1 MTYLS
6 RSDSTVVEASG
17 LAEEIAYRLRADIL
31 DGKLPLGSRLRHE
44 DLAERFGVSRTP
56 IREALRQLQA
66 LNLVDVRTNRGATVR
81 VPSRA
86 ELVEVY
92 ELRANLEGFACQLAA
107 GRATPA
113 DLDELDRAQEQLHGA
128 VEAAISQPADTP
140 LDEAEFDEAEF
151 DARLADANGAFHAVV
166 HRASGNRR
174 LHDSILDLQRF
185 FPRDSVWRAIAHD
198 RETMWQMNIH
208 EHEAIAAALRARA
221 GSSAATAMRDHVQ
234 AAGEI
239 LLGYLDNQRF
249 WG

>member
-1 MTYLS
+1 MVYLS
-6 RSDSTVVEASG
+6 RSESTVVATG

-44 DLAERFGVSRTP
+44 ELAERFGVSRTP

-81 VPSRA
+81 VPSRV

-107 GRATPA
+107 SRATTA
-113 DLDELDRAQEQLHGA
+113 DLDQLEREQAQLADA
-128 VEAAISQPADTP
+128 VVAAMSRPEDSP
-140 LDEAEFDEAEF
+140 LDEAEF

-166 HRASGNRR
+166 HRAAGNRR
-174 LHDSILDLQRF
+174 LHDSIVDLQRF

-198 RETMWQMNIH
+198 RETMVKMNID
-208 EHEAIAAALRARA
+208 EHEAIATALRARG
-221 GSSAATAMRDHVQ
+221 GSASSNAMRDHVH

-239 LLGYLDNQRF
+239 LLGYLDDQRF

>member
-6 RSDSTVVEASG
+6 RSDLTMVEASG

-81 VPSRA
+81 VPTRA

-107 GRATPA
+107 SRATSA
-113 DLDELDRAQEQLHGA
+113 DLDELERAQAQLHGA
-128 VEAAISQPADTP
+128 VEAALSRPADTP
-140 LDEAEFDEAEF
+140 LDESEF

-198 RETMWQMNIH
+198 RETMRQMNIH

-221 GSSAATAMRDHVQ
+221 GSASSKAMRDHVQ